1 MSGAK
6 IPSMEAT
13 VCESCETIGSLM
25 LATVRVL
32 IYTVEKGNCYKPV
45 PPLPLPPVKQHTTAW
60 SQEKESFK
68 KRGQHLTAWNAT
80 ERPNK
85 KGTEKYLS
93 FVGWSTKEPLNR
105 EGEGGVE
112 AWPGERVEGEE
123 VRPYAETALPVS
135 LVLQGSVKSIG
146 CWLEIK
152 GGECMCFQMSNIKI
166 GMSNDKII
174 QEKERMLKT
183 RGNG

>member
-6 IPSMEAT
+6 IPSMEAM

-32 IYTVEKGNCYKPV
+32 IYTMEKGNCYKLV
-45 PPLPLPPVKQHTTAW
+45 PPLPPPPANQHTTAW

-68 KRGQHLTAWNAT
+68 KRGKHLTAWNAT

-105 EGEGGVE
+105 EGEVGVE
-112 AWPGERVEGEE
+112 AWPGERVSRRWRGKTLS
-123 VRPYAETALPVS
+123 RRWRGKTCAEYS
-135 LVLQGSVKSIG
+135 SSGKFGSAGK
-146 CWLEIK
+146 
-152 GGECMCFQMSNIKI
+152 
-166 GMSNDKII
+166 
-174 QEKERMLKT
+174 R
-183 RGNG
+183 